1 MSNHKIFFFTAVLAC
16 FALIAM
22 ARPNP
27 PQPMEN
33 AHPESVA
40 LLVTLTARPGQEQA
54 LKDFL
59 IGGRAIVVD
68 EPGTQSWYAFQI
80 DERTFGIY
88 DTFADEAGRQAHL
101 SGGVAKA
108 LMANAE
114 ALLEDFDAATAIRPI
129 TILAVK

>member
-1 MSNHKIFFFTAVLAC
+1 MSTIKLLFLTAAVAC
-16 FALIAM
+16 LGLVAVAQHNSNTAM
-22 ARPNP
+22 ASA
-27 PQPMEN
+27 PQEN
-33 AHPESVA
+33 LA
-40 LLVTLTARPGQEQA
+40 LLVTLHARPGQEAA
-54 LKDFL
+54 LRDFL
-59 IGGRAIVVD
+59 LGGKAIVDD

-114 ALLEDFDAATAIRPI
+114 KLLQDFDASEAIRPV
-129 TILAVK
+129 TILARK